1 MSYFTMLYKYGTH
14 TLTLNFRA
22 FVSFIFVESSIFLGV
37 FNNRNNYSTP
47 THWINAMILANSAL
61 PAH

>member
-1 MSYFTMLYKYGTH
+1 MLYKYGTH
-14 TLTLNFRA
+14 ILALNFRA
-22 FVSFIFVESSIFLGV
+22 FVTSSFIFVDSTIFLGV
-37 FNNRNNYSTP
+37 FNDRNNYSTP